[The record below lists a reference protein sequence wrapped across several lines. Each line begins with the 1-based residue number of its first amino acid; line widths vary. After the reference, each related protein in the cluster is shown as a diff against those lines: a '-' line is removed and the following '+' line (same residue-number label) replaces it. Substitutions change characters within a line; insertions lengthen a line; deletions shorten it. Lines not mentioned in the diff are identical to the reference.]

1 MMYAITPQDVEAFL
15 TRYKDF
21 TTQQTAQRFQAFAA
35 GFRHMRAALR
45 TIKAFGETL
54 EQQRAPRFNLFQL
67 LGVAENEVG
76 THSALLADL
85 LRPEGT
91 HGQGTLFLDA
101 FLTYCQKK
109 WADFPRPQETTA
121 SVLWTVGPKNTH
133 WGNLDL
139 VIEAPQCKLLLVI
152 ENKIHASEQPR
163 QLWRYAQ
170 WMQQQTAYPLMG
182 KALLYL
188 TPDGRC
194 STTAAGVYYY
204 RLSYH
209 GDVAAWLRSILHE
222 LHASHVREALRQYL
236 DILPTL

>member
-45 TIKAFGETL
+45 TIKALGETL

-139 VIEAPQCKLLLVI
+139 VIECTPVQAAAR
-152 ENKIHASEQPR
+152 HREQDPR
-163 QLWRYAQ
+163 KRTTPSTL
-170 WMQQQTAYPLMG
+170 
-182 KALLYL
+182 ALRPMDAAANRLPSDGQSAAV
-188 TPDGRC
+188 PDPGWPMLNHR
-194 STTAAGVYYY
+194 
-204 RLSYH
+204 R
-209 GDVAAWLRSILHE
+209 RSIL
-222 LHASHVREALRQYL
+222 LPAL
-236 DILPTL
+236 LPWGCCSVAPQHLTRTACLACA